1 MHSMMTQM
9 LQKIKFTVK
18 SINKSKQEHQNVQT
32 QNMIDKLE
40 KSIASL
46 DKLFIDPKSVESVKR
61 ALMQSASTLKK
72 ANGQQVENQQLL
84 EKKN

>member
-1 MHSMMTQM
+1 MMTQM

-46 DKLFIDPKSVESVKR
+46 DKLFIDPKSVGSVKR

>member
-1 MHSMMTQM
+1 MMTQM
-9 LQKIKFTVK
+9 LQKNKFTVEA
-18 SINKSKQEHQNVQT
+18 INKSKQEHQSVQT